1 MNIVKL
7 NLRSGTISRKR
18 ESFALVGYFVAVDL
32 ATGKEPVTLRIYRP
46 HNGSTALACVWIHG
60 SDDAYGYGSGT
71 AGGYGYH
78 KASAAAA
85 SAFRDAGVEFDAH
98 IAGAGDS
105 ALRSAILAVCA
116 RLGYPSCHIVEG
128 GN

>member
-1 MNIVKL
+1 MKIIGF
-7 NLRSGTISRKR
+7 NLRGGTISRKR

-46 HNGSTALACVWIHG
+46 HEGSTALACVWINAG
-60 SDDAYGYGSGT
+60 DAYGYGSGT
-71 AGGYGYH
+71 AGGGGYH
-78 KASAAAA
+78 KASAAAE
-85 SAFRDAGVEFDAH
+85 SAFRAAGVEFDVG

-105 ALRSAILAVCA
+105 AIRSAIMAVCA
-116 RLGYPSCHIVEG
+116 SLGYPACHIVDG

>member
-32 ATGKEPVTLRIYRP
+32 ATGKEPVTLRIYHPRK
-46 HNGSTALACVWIHG
+46 GSTALACVWISAG
-60 SDDAYGYGSGT
+60 DAYGYGSGT

-78 KASAAAA
+78 KASAAAE
-85 SAFRDAGVEFDAH
+85 SAFRAAGVEFDVG

-105 ALRSAILAVCA
+105 AIRSAIMAVCA
-116 RLGYPSCHIVEG
+116 RLGFHACHLVEG

>member
-1 MNIVKL
+1 MNIVNL

-18 ESFALVGYFVAVDL
+18 ESFALVSYFVAVDL

-46 HNGSTALACVWIHG
+46 HKGSTALACVWING
-60 SDDAYGYGSGT
+60 GDVYGYGSGS

-78 KASAAAA
+78 KSSAAAE
-85 SAFRDAGVEFDAH
+85 SAFRDAGVEFDVG

-105 ALRSAILAVCA
+105 AIRSAIMAICA
-116 RLGYPSCHIVEG
+116 SLGYPACHLVKG
-128 GN
+128 AN

>member
-1 MNIVKL
+1 MNIVNL

-18 ESFALVGYFVAVDL
+18 ERFALVGYFVAVDL
-32 ATGKEPVTLRIYRP
+32 ATGREPVTLRIYRP
-46 HNGSTALACVWIHG
+46 HKGSTALACVWISAG
-60 SDDAYGYGSGT
+60 DAYGYGSGT

-105 ALRSAILAVCA
+105 AIRSAIMAVCA
-116 RLGYPSCHIVEG
+116 SLGYPACHIVEG